1 MVDKKLIDDVYNAN
15 LDLVKLDLVI
25 FTWGNV
31 SAIDREKGLVVIK
44 PSGIPYE
51 KMSPEDMVVLDLE
64 GNIREGK
71 RKPSSDTPTHIALYK
86 AFDHIG
92 AIVHTHSEW
101 ATSWAQAGIPVP
113 PFGTTHADYFHGEV
127 PCTRPLKKEEVEGN
141 YEMET
146 GKIII
151 ETFRSQKLDPIA
163 IPGVL
168 VHGHGPF
175 AWGTDA
181 GNSVQNAKVLEE
193 IAKMAFRTMMLGN
206 TKPVEQF
213 LLDKHYNRKHGK
225 NAYYGQK

>member
-1 MVDKKLIDDVYNAN
+1 MDKKLIDDVYNAN
-15 LDLVKLDLVI
+15 LDLVNLDLVI